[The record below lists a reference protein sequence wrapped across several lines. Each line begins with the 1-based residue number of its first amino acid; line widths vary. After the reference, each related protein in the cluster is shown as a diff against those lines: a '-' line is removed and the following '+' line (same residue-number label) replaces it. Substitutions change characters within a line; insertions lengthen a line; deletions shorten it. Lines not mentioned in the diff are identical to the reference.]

1 VISQLKH
8 RGRSLGERLTGV
20 AARLDFGLAV
30 VMLLPV
36 FAILPLLQPG
46 LPRTADGFLHLLR
59 VVEVDQI
66 WGDGVYYSRWAPDMA
81 FGYGYP
87 IFNYF
92 APLLYYITETVH
104 QIGFGFETSLK
115 VVLIGCMVLGG
126 WGMYALV
133 KDVLGAKAGIL
144 AAACYVYAPY
154 TLRGVFLTGAYAEF
168 LALSLMPTVFWSF
181 NRLVTRDSPL
191 YLATSPLL
199 LGAVIVSH
207 NISGMLLFALLSLF
221 SAWTICVWRR
231 WHRVKHVLF
240 ALSLALALVAFFFV
254 PALLEKSVVRLDRL
268 TEDYFDFRGHFLTL
282 GEVFSPSAVPDSS
295 SFNPVWRRNLGVAQV
310 VLASLGLVVMASGSL
325 TRRQRM
331 QCLFFLFVLVIS
343 ILMTL
348 PTSTP
353 LWKYMPLLPFT
364 EFPWRFLGI
373 AALGSSFL
381 AGASVQLWSRLRWRH
396 SSMVVLAV
404 LLVFTMVTAFVHL
417 YQQWPP
423 SRHEQLSAK
432 DVVLHESR
440 TGILGT
446 TSASECL
453 PIWVVEEPN
462 DSPLVA
468 QYLSD
473 GSIQKLDDSSLP
485 ASARAELLRH
495 MVVSDEYRIVTSE
508 AFTVQFNTIYFPGWE
523 ALVDGRPVPVTPSY
537 PQGLITFDVPAG
549 EHRVVVRFGDTPV
562 RTVAN
567 LVSLAAL
574 VTVVGATVF
583 LSFRGREGENFRP
596 QEVTESRLCFTD
608 SGFLILVVL
617 ILLLIKAVIIDPHT
631 TWFRKSSP
639 PGRVLGVQHP
649 HHINLEDEVLFLG
662 YDIGSESVVP
672 GGTLHVTLYWEAQRR
687 LQEDYSAFLHLDDL
701 RPNYISWSLSEEINP
716 ADLPTSTWTPG
727 FYVSDSHDLL
737 ISPETPP
744 GLYVLRAGLY
754 RRESGQRLAVLDDQG
769 NAVPDSVELATIRV
783 RRTTPV
789 NLTGVTREEPLT
801 FGDGIRLL
809 GYRLEENST
818 TPGDYFSLVLYWE
831 ALAEMSESYT
841 VFVHLRDDSGQ
852 TWAQADGVPV
862 NGTYPTWAWLR
873 GETVEDEHLVL
884 LDKTVPPGTYRLAVG
899 IYELDTLKRLGVTG
913 PTGEALGNEVLLHAP
928 FEVLSR

>member
-1 VISQLKH
+1 VVIH
-8 RGRSLGERLTGV
+8 
-20 AARLDFGLAV
+20 
-30 VMLLPV
+30 
-36 FAILPLLQPG
+36 
-46 LPRTADGFLHLLR
+46 
-59 VVEVDQI
+59 EV
-66 WGDGVYYSRWAPDMA
+66 
-81 FGYGYP
+81 
-87 IFNYF
+87 
-92 APLLYYITETVH
+92 
-104 QIGFGFETSLK
+104 
-115 VVLIGCMVLGG
+115 
-126 WGMYALV
+126 
-133 KDVLGAKAGIL
+133 
-144 AAACYVYAPY
+144 
-154 TLRGVFLTGAYAEF
+154 
-168 LALSLMPTVFWSF
+168 
-181 NRLVTRDSPL
+181 
-191 YLATSPLL
+191 
-199 LGAVIVSH
+199 
-207 NISGMLLFALLSLF
+207 
-221 SAWTICVWRR
+221 
-231 WHRVKHVLF
+231 
-240 ALSLALALVAFFFV
+240 
-254 PALLEKSVVRLDRL
+254 
-268 TEDYFDFRGHFLTL
+268 
-282 GEVFSPSAVPDSS
+282 
-295 SFNPVWRRNLGVAQV
+295 
-310 VLASLGLVVMASGSL
+310 
-325 TRRQRM
+325 
-331 QCLFFLFVLVIS
+331 
-343 ILMTL
+343 
-348 PTSTP
+348 
-353 LWKYMPLLPFT
+353 
-364 EFPWRFLGI
+364 
-373 AALGSSFL
+373 
-381 AGASVQLWSRLRWRH
+381 
-396 SSMVVLAV
+396 
-404 LLVFTMVTAFVHL
+404 
-417 YQQWPP
+417 
-423 SRHEQLSAK
+423 
-432 DVVLHESR
+432 R

-473 GSIQKLDDSSLP
+473 GSIQKLDHSSLP

-495 MVVSDEYRIVTSE
+495 TVVSDEYRVVTSE
-508 AFTVQFNTIYFPGWE
+508 AFTVQFNTIYFPGWQ
-523 ALVDGRPVPVTPSY
+523 ALVDGRPVPVTSSY

-583 LSFRGREGENFRP
+583 LSFRGREGESFRP

-649 HHINLEDEVLFLG
+649 NHINLEDEVLFLG

-754 RRESGQRLAVLDDQG
+754 RRESGQRLAVLDDHG
-769 NAVPDSVELATIRV
+769 NAVSDSVELATIRV

-852 TWAQADGVPV
+852 TWAQADGLPV

-913 PTGEALGNEVLLHAP
+913 PAGELLGDEVLLQAP